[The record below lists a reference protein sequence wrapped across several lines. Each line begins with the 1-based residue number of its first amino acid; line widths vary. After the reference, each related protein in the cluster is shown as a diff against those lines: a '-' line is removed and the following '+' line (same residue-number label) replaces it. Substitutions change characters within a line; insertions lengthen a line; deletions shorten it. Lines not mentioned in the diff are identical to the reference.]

1 MDSEAVGRDEA
12 AQVVSFGNLWV
23 KACVAAHQSLSQLST
38 SFVAVERLGILGTPF
53 FASHS
58 PFSYGFACFYGMAA
72 ATPLSAFTF
81 SRSVDS
87 VVKDQIV
94 CWWS

>member
-1 MDSEAVGRDEA
+1 
-12 AQVVSFGNLWV
+12 
-23 KACVAAHQSLSQLST
+23 
-38 SFVAVERLGILGTPF
+38 
-53 FASHS
+53 
-58 PFSYGFACFYGMAA
+58 MAA